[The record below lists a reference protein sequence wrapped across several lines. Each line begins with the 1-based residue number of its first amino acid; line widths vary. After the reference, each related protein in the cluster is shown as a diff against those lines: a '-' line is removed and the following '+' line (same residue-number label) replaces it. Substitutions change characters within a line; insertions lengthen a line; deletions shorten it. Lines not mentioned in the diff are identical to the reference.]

1 MTPPLEFWE
10 ATMFDKCY
18 RILRMADQ
26 PNSFLYSQKCGEQHF
41 DFKGILMRP
50 NLKSGRVCYTLGLL
64 SFHRILV
71 SWENCNPLIK
81 VGWWK
86 IEKVSYTLSLLM
98 KTDFPFNQTNLSE
111 SESPFRPQNSI
122 WRSKTGSNRYFP
134 KTTINKCKDVFIS
147 AWHLWW
153 LSLISLPPIILIDK
167 SLNQSACWLPPPA
180 VAKLCWDVEL
190 LWVINHHVAQFSSKK
205 MKLET

>member
-1 MTPPLEFWE
+1 
-10 ATMFDKCY
+10 
-18 RILRMADQ
+18 
-26 PNSFLYSQKCGEQHF
+26 
-41 DFKGILMRP
+41 MRP
-50 NLKSGRVCYTLGLL
+50 NLKSGGVCYTLGLL

-111 SESPFRPQNSI
+111 SESPLRPQNSI

-134 KTTINKCKDVFIS
+134 KTTINKCKDIFIS
-147 AWHLWW
+147 AITLMM
-153 LSLISLPPIILIDK
+153 I
-167 SLNQSACWLPPPA
+167 
-180 VAKLCWDVEL
+180 VTY
-190 LWVINHHVAQFSSKK
+190 FSSPNYPYWQV
-205 MKLET
+205 LEPKCLLTPSSCCCEIMLRCRIIVSDQSSCGPVFLQENEIRDLICQNFGARNLVHVFYQMHCFPDIWKV